1 MSTHFQESES
11 ILVIDVEATCWQ
23 GANPPGQ
30 QNEIIEIGICLLD
43 RATGEL
49 LQRACML
56 VRPDRSTVSPFCT
69 ELTTLTQAQLAAEGI
84 SFREA
89 CERLQTEFR
98 SRERA
103 WASYG
108 DYDRKQF
115 VRQCE
120 SSGIPYPFSDQ
131 HTNVKA
137 RFAEVFGLPRPVG
150 MAGALRHLGLSLEGT
165 QHRGVDDAANIARVF
180 AAIGR
185 RLLAAS
191 R

>member
-1 MSTHFQESES
+1 MNTISPESES

-23 GANPPGQ
+23 GPNPPGQ
-30 QNEIIEIGICLLD
+30 QNEIIEIGICVLD
-43 RATGEL
+43 PVTGEP
-49 LQRACML
+49 LQRGCFL
-56 VRPDRSTVSPFCT
+56 VRPERSTVSPFCT
-69 ELTTLTQAQLAAEGI
+69 ELTTLTQAQLEAEGI

-89 CERLQTEFR
+89 CARLQTEFR

-120 SSGIPYPFSDQ
+120 SFGVPYPFSDQ

-137 RFAEVFGLPRPVG
+137 RFTEVFGLPRPVG
-150 MAGALRHLGLSLEGT
+150 MAGALRHLGLPLEGT
-165 QHRGVDDAANIARVF
+165 HHRGVDDAANIARVL
-180 AAIGR
+180 AAICR
-185 RLLAAS
+185 RLAAAK